1 MDVFIVLFIGFL
13 LGGFYMYALS
23 GGEPIGTL
31 RIDTSDPDDGPYLFL
46 ELSKDLNRIRNKKY
60 VTLKVNSNDY
70 ISRK

>member
-1 MDVFIVLFIGFL
+1 MDVSIALFIGFL
-13 LGGFYMYALS
+13 LGGFFMYALY

-46 ELSKDLNRIRNKKY
+46 ELSKNPNLIRSKKY

>member
-1 MDVFIVLFIGFL
+1 MDVSIALFIGFL
-13 LGGFYMYALS
+13 LGGFFMYALS

-46 ELSKDLNRIRNKKY
+46 ELSKNPNLIRSKKY